1 MSPSTTLPGPPEP
14 SERPPVERNEEDAR
28 VEEGRRLVERRL
40 ADLRSAAHADLG
52 LVPRGGGW
60 VLPVV
65 GFAVGFGL
73 AVRAFRRRRRLQ
85 RG

>member
-1 MSPSTTLPGPPEP
+1 MSAERARDATER
-14 SERPPVERNEEDAR
+14 SEDEAGVDETR
-28 VEEGRRLVERRL
+28 VEESRRRVELRL
-40 ADLRSAAHADLG
+40 ADLRAVAHADLG

-65 GFAVGFGL
+65 GFAAGFGL
-73 AVRAFRRRRRLQ
+73 AIRAFRRRRRLQ

>member
-1 MSPSTTLPGPPEP
+1 MSRESEP
-14 SERPPVERNEEDAR
+14 AEPDLRVAESRRR
-28 VEEGRRLVERRL
+28 VEESIAG
-40 ADLRSAAHADLG
+40 LRAAAHGDFG
-52 LVPRGGGW
+52 LRPKSGAW

-73 AVRAFRRRRRLQ
+73 AVRAFRRRRRRLA

>member
-1 MSPSTTLPGPPEP
+1 MSREPEP
-14 SERPPVERNEEDAR
+14 DETDLR
-28 VEEGRRLVERRL
+28 VEESRRRVEETI
-40 ADLRSAAHADLG
+40 AGLRAAAHGDLG
-52 LVPRGGGW
+52 LRPKSGVW

-73 AVRAFRRRRRLQ
+73 AVRAFRRRRRRLA

>member
-1 MSPSTTLPGPPEP
+1 MSADSPE
-14 SERPPVERNEEDAR
+14 RGTPPVERSEEDAR
-28 VEEGRRLVERRL
+28 VAESRRLVELRL

-60 VLPVV
+60 VVPVV

-73 AVRAFRRRRRLQ
+73 AIRAFRRRRRLD

>member
-1 MSPSTTLPGPPEP
+1 MPT
-14 SERPPVERNEEDAR
+14 ERTDERREEDLLDVPDAR
-28 VEEGRRLVERRL
+28 VEESRRLVERRL
-40 ADLRSAAHADLG
+40 ADLRTAAHADLG

>member
-1 MSPSTTLPGPPEP
+1 MSPSPTLPVE
-14 SERPPVERNEEDAR
+14 SPVEPNEEDAR
-28 VEEGRRLVERRL
+28 VEESRRLVERRL
-40 ADLRSAAHADLG
+40 ADLRSAAHADFG

-60 VLPVV
+60 ALPVV

>member
-1 MSPSTTLPGPPEP
+1 MSREPEP
-14 SERPPVERNEEDAR
+14 DETDAR
-28 VEEGRRLVERRL
+28 VEESRRRVE
-40 ADLRSAAHADLG
+40 ASIANLRAAAHGDLG
-52 LVPRGGGW
+52 LRPKSGVW

-73 AVRAFRRRRRLQ
+73 AVRAFRRRRRLA

>member
-1 MSPSTTLPGPPEP
+1 M
-14 SERPPVERNEEDAR
+14 ERSEEDAR

>member
-1 MSPSTTLPGPPEP
+1 MSREPEP
-14 SERPPVERNEEDAR
+14 DETDLRIEESRRR
-28 VEEGRRLVERRL
+28 VEETIAG
-40 ADLRSAAHADLG
+40 LRAAAHGDLG
-52 LVPRGGGW
+52 LRPKSGAG

-73 AVRAFRRRRRLQ
+73 AVRAFSRRRRRLA

>member
-1 MSPSTTLPGPPEP
+1 MSPSTNLPDL
-14 SERPPVERNEEDAR
+14 PPVERSEEDAR
-28 VEEGRRLVERRL
+28 VEESRRLVERRL

-52 LVPRGGGW
+52 MVPRGGGW
-60 VLPVV
+60 VLSMV

-85 RG
+85 QG

>member
-1 MSPSTTLPGPPEP
+1 MSPSTRLPGPPEP
-14 SERPPVERNEEDAR
+14 SEPPPVERSEEDAR

-65 GFAVGFGL
+65 GLAVGFSL

>member
-1 MSPSTTLPGPPEP
+1 MSREPEP
-14 SERPPVERNEEDAR
+14 DETDLRIEESRRR
-28 VEEGRRLVERRL
+28 VEASIAGMR
-40 ADLRSAAHADLG
+40 AAAHGDLG
-52 LVPRGGGW
+52 LRPKSGVW

-73 AVRAFRRRRRLQ
+73 AVRAFRRRRRLA

>member
-1 MSPSTTLPGPPEP
+1 MPTERTPEP
-14 SERPPVERNEEDAR
+14 DEVDAR
-28 VEEGRRLVERRL
+28 VEESRRLVEQRL
-40 ADLRSAAHADLG
+40 ADLRSYAHADLG
-52 LVPRGGGW
+52 IVPKGGGW

>member
-1 MSPSTTLPGPPEP
+1 MSTMPVD
-14 SERPPVERNEEDAR
+14 SERERGEQDAR
-28 VEEGRRLVERRL
+28 VEESRRLVERRL
-40 ADLRSAAHADLG
+40 GDLRGAAHADLG

-60 VLPVV
+60 VLPLV